1 MINEHQKT
9 ILMLSTRIPYPLTA
23 GFRIKIYT
31 ESKYFKRDGYIV
43 DLMYIG
49 SLEEYNKY
57 KEPLHAVFRHVYR
70 IERSKPEIARNVV
83 CNIFKRDIP
92 FQVVLYKNSKFKKQ
106 FLKIK
111 DNYDFIIGNH
121 IRTAEYLK
129 LADPEKVI
137 LDLHDAI
144 SYNYKNAMHVVSGI
158 KKLVYRIEYPRVL
171 NYECNIV
178 GGLQKVVIISQD
190 DKNWLEQNGADIR
203 NVCVIPTGVRDD
215 IKDQKEDYKKD
226 APAIC
231 FLGKMSY
238 QPNADAVLWFA
249 KNVLPALEKKILD
262 IRFYVMGIEPSK
274 EVYSLTKDSHIIVTG
289 FIDNPYAVMKRC
301 MATVVPIQNGAGLQN
316 KAMESMLVGTPV
328 IASPIAAEGLHAETG
343 KAFLLAE
350 KPAEYVDAFLKLYQK
365 PDLRKQ
371 IGSAGRTHVLK
382 NFTWQ
387 SIAEKWE
394 KFMLK

>member
-1 MINEHQKT
+1 MINEHKKT

-31 ESKYFKRDGYIV
+31 ESKYFKNDGYVV

-57 KEPLHAVFRHVYR
+57 KEDLRVVFRHVYR
-70 IERSKPEIARNVV
+70 IDRSKPEIAMNVI
-83 CNIFKRDIP
+83 CNIFKRDTP
-92 FQVVLYKNSKFKKQ
+92 FQVALYKNNKFKNK
-106 FLKIK
+106 FFEIK
-111 DNYDFIIGNH
+111 NNYDFIIGNH

-144 SYNYKNAMHVVSGI
+144 SYNYKNAMLVVSGL

-171 NYECNIV
+171 SYECRIV
-178 GGLQKVVIISQD
+178 SEFPKIVIISED
-190 DKNWLEQNGADIR
+190 DKKWLKQNGADIK

-215 IKDQKEDYKKD
+215 IKDQKENYEKD
-226 APAIC
+226 EPSIC

-249 KNVLPALEKKILD
+249 KNVLSTLEKRIPD

-328 IASPIAAEGLHAETG
+328 IASPIAAEGLHADAG
-343 KAFLLAE
+343 KTFLLAE
-350 KPAEYVDAFLKLYQK
+350 KPAEYVEAFLKLYHK

-371 IGSAGRTHVLK
+371 IGTAGRIHVLE